1 MAWLPARRRCR
12 RHAAEGPLR
21 TRVSVPAATLGLVI
35 LVGAGCAPNAV
46 DALTPVAAEA
56 CRPAET
62 NSLADGFS
70 AADLAG
76 SWSLWLFA
84 DEGDATG
91 EAAGGRLELVAWEAG
106 EEPLVGGTPAVLHGA
121 TDVDL
126 ESVGAADSGDTAS
139 EALERPGVLGL
150 QWREPEAERPSVAL
164 RLGDRSNRLDRMAID
179 DSYTVLR
186 VTEAA
191 DTMFAGHWES
201 GAGRGPVA
209 AGRFCA
215 VRELPSDE

>member
-1 MAWLPARRRCR
+1 MT
-12 RHAAEGPLR
+12 H
-21 TRVSVPAATLGLVI
+21 RVSVPAAALGLVV
-35 LVGAGCAPNAV
+35 LAGAGCAPNAV
-46 DALTPVAAEA
+46 DAPTPMAAEA

-62 NSLADGFS
+62 NSLADEFS

-76 SWSLWLFA
+76 SWSLWMFA
-84 DEGDATG
+84 DDGDAIG
-91 EAAGGRLELVAWEAG
+91 EAVGGRLELVAWEPG
-106 EEPLVGGTPAVLHGA
+106 EEPLVGGSPPALHGA

-126 ESVGAADSGDTAS
+126 EAVGAADSGDASS
-139 EALERPGVLGL
+139 EALERPGVLVL
-150 QWREPEAERPSVAL
+150 QWREPDAERPSVAL
-164 RLGDRSNRLDRMAID
+164 RLGDRSNRLDRMAVD

-191 DTMFAGHWES
+191 DTTFAGQWES
-201 GAGRGPVA
+201 GAGRGPIA

>member
-1 MAWLPARRRCR
+1 MTARSPV
-12 RHAAEGPLR
+12 AAA
-21 TRVSVPAATLGLVI
+21 VVGLVV
-35 LVGAGCAPNAV
+35 LGVAGCATNSV
-46 DALTPVAAEA
+46 DALTPMAAEA

-62 NSLADGFS
+62 NSLDDGFS

-76 SWSLWLFA
+76 SWSLWLFT
-84 DEGDATG
+84 ETG
-91 EAAGGRLELVAWEAG
+91 AAGGGRLELAGWEPG
-106 EEPLVGGTPAVLHGA
+106 EEPLVGGAPPALYGA

-126 ESVGAADSGDTAS
+126 DAVDAADSGDAS
-139 EALERPGVLGL
+139 SESLERPGVLVL
-150 QWREPEAERPSVAL
+150 QWRESGAERPSVAL
-164 RLGDRSNRLDRMAID
+164 RLGDRSNRLDRMVVD

-191 DTMFAGHWES
+191 DTTFAGLWES

>member
-1 MAWLPARRRCR
+1 MRAR
-12 RHAAEGPLR
+12 AP
-21 TRVSVPAATLGLVI
+21 VPAAMLGL
-35 LVGAGCAPNAV
+35 LVLGGVGCAANSV
-46 DALTPVAAEA
+46 DALTPMAADD
-56 CRPAET
+56 CRPAEA
-62 NSLADGFS
+62 SRLADDYS

-91 EAAGGRLELVAWEAG
+91 AAAGGRLDLVAWEPG
-106 EEPLVGGTPAVLHGA
+106 EEPLVGGSPAALHGA
-121 TDVDL
+121 TDIDL
-126 ESVGAADSGDTAS
+126 EAVGAADSGDAS
-139 EALERPGVLGL
+139 SELLERPGVLVL
-150 QWREPEAERPSVAL
+150 QWREPGAEHPSVAL
-164 RLGDRSNRLDRMAID
+164 RLGDRSNRLDRMVID

-191 DTMFAGHWES
+191 DTTFAGGWES

>member
-1 MAWLPARRRCR
+1 M
-12 RHAAEGPLR
+12 
-21 TRVSVPAATLGLVI
+21 
-35 LVGAGCAPNAV
+35 
-46 DALTPVAAEA
+46 AAEA

-62 NSLADGFS
+62 NSLADEFS

-76 SWSLWLFA
+76 SWSLWMFT
-84 DEGDATG
+84 DEDATG
-91 EAAGGRLELVAWEAG
+91 ASAGGRLELVAWEPG
-106 EEPLVGGTPAVLHGA
+106 EEPLVGGSPAALHGA

-126 ESVGAADSGDTAS
+126 DAVGAADTGDAS
-139 EALERPGVLGL
+139 SESLERPGVLVL
-150 QWREPEAERPSVAL
+150 QWREPGAERPSVAL

-191 DTMFAGHWES
+191 DSTFAGRWES

-209 AGRFCA
+209 AGRFCT

>member
-1 MAWLPARRRCR
+1 MPA
-12 RHAAEGPLR
+12 P
-21 TRVSVPAATLGLVI
+21 TVILGLI
-35 LVGAGCAPNAV
+35 ALGGAGCAQNSL
-46 DALTPVAAEA
+46 DAPTPVTPVAAEA
-56 CRPAET
+56 CRPAEA
-62 NSLADGFS
+62 NSVAEGFS
-70 AADLAG
+70 ATDLAG
-76 SWSLWLFA
+76 SWSLWMFA
-84 DEGDATG
+84 DEGDATD
-91 EAAGGRLELVAWEAG
+91 ASAGGRLELVAWEAG
-106 EEPLVGGTPAVLHGA
+106 EEPLVGGSPAALHGA

-126 ESVGAADSGDTAS
+126 DAVGAADSGDASS

-150 QWREPEAERPSVAL
+150 QWREQGAERPSVAL

-191 DTMFAGHWES
+191 DTTFAGRWES

>member
-1 MAWLPARRRCR
+1 LTARV
-12 RHAAEGPLR
+12 
-21 TRVSVPAATLGLVI
+21 RVPTAILGLVA
-35 LVGAGCAPNAV
+35 LGGSGCAPNSV
-46 DALTPVAAEA
+46 DAPTPVTPVAAES

-84 DEGDATG
+84 DEGDATA
-91 EAAGGRLELVAWEAG
+91 AAGGRLELVAWEPG
-106 EEPLVGGTPAVLHGA
+106 DEPLIGGAPAALHGA

-126 ESVGAADSGDTAS
+126 EAVGAADSGDASS
-139 EALERPGVLGL
+139 EALDRPGILVL
-150 QWREPEAERPSVAL
+150 QWREPGAERPSVAL
-164 RLGDRSNRLDRMAID
+164 RLGDRSNRLDRMVVD
-179 DSYTVLR
+179 DSYNVLR

-191 DTMFAGHWES
+191 DSTFAGRWES

-215 VRELPSDE
+215 VRELPFNE